1 MKKVKHII
9 LAIIIIFNCLIL
21 SGLTFV
27 FVLINRDSE
36 KTEEAN
42 IAEQNEMQTK
52 AGKETKY
59 EIIDGKLYGWGW
71 NDWGQLGQ
79 GTVEDI
85 RKFMVPDPNGIPFQ
99 IVLPWCRWGS
109 QVSCLLRRSYC

>member
-9 LAIIIIFNCLIL
+9 LTMIIIFNCLIL
-21 SGLTFV
+21 SSLLFI
-27 FVLINRDSE
+27 FIIINKDNE
-36 KTEEAN
+36 KTRSVN

-52 AGKETKY
+52 AGEGTKY

-85 RKFMVPDPNGIPFQ
+85 SIMHEEPMLIANSVVHVDTCNND
-99 IVLPWCRWGS
+99 
-109 QVSCLLRRSYC
+109 LLH